1 MLSRLQFEVAGKAFS
16 QCHPC
21 WSWCD
26 NPRIGYGYLTRT
38 ATHTRTAV
46 PDLEGDTFTVDN
58 LDIDDLATAQPS
70 PSTVAVEEYIV
81 YAASFNVPAFY
92 FTIHDSS
99 SYIRR

>member
-1 MLSRLQFEVAGKAFS
+1 MFSRSQFEKACKAFS

-26 NPRIGYGYLTRT
+26 NPREGYGYLTRT
-38 ATHTRTAV
+38 THIRNVAS
-46 PDLEGDTFTVDN
+46 DLESDTFIVDN

-70 PSTVAVEEYIV
+70 PSTVAVKEYIV

-92 FTIHDSS
+92 FTLHDSS
-99 SYIRR
+99 SYICR